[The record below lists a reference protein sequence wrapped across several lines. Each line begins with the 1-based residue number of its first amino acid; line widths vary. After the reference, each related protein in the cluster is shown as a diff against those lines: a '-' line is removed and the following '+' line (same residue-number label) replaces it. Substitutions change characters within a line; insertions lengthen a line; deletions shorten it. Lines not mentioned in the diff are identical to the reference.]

1 MTATSLQRAS
11 TSGATQPAVEIQGL
25 VKTFGHTLALD
36 GLDLTVA
43 RGDIAGFLGP
53 NGAGKSTTI
62 RVLLGLLRANS
73 GTVRLLGGDPWR
85 DAVNLHRRIAYV
97 PGDVTLWP
105 NLTGLQAIDFLAR
118 LRGKD
123 SVDTRRR
130 DQLIERFELDPHK
143 KARTYSKGN
152 RQKVAIV
159 AAFSTNAELYILDEP
174 TSGLD
179 PLMEKAFQTCV
190 TEVADHGAAVL
201 LSSHILAEVEQLCKT
216 VTIIR
221 AGRAVRSGTLDQL
234 RHLMRT
240 TVTVRTHSDGRK
252 LQSTPFVHDFAVDD
266 GHYVFSVDR
275 NELDRA
281 MALLTELGIID
292 LTVTP
297 ASLED
302 MFLRE
307 YQGAGR

>member
-1 MTATSLQRAS
+1 MTTASLQRAN
-11 TSGATQPAVEIQGL
+11 TSGTTQPAVEIRGL
-25 VKTFGHTLALD
+25 VKTFGQTKALD

-43 RGDIAGFLGP
+43 PGDISGFLGP

-62 RVLLGLLRANS
+62 RVLLGLLRAEG

-118 LRGKD
+118 LRGKEA
-123 SVDTRRR
+123 VDTRRR
-130 DQLIERFELDPHK
+130 DELIERFELDPHK

-159 AAFSTNAELYILDEP
+159 AAFATNAELYILDEP

-190 TEVADHGAAVL
+190 AEVAAHGAAVL
-201 LSSHILAEVEQLCKT
+201 LSSHILAEVEELCKT

-240 TVTVRTHSDGRK
+240 TVKVRTHSDGQR
-252 LQSTPFVHDFAVDD
+252 LQSTPFVHDFSIDD

-275 NELDRA
+275 NDLDNA
-281 MALLTELGIID
+281 MALLTNLGIID

>member
-1 MTATSLQRAS
+1 
-11 TSGATQPAVEIQGL
+11 
-25 VKTFGHTLALD
+25 
-36 GLDLTVA
+36 LTVA
-43 RGDIAGFLGP
+43 PGDITGFLGP

-123 SVDTRRR
+123 AVNTRRR

-190 TEVADHGAAVL
+190 SEVADQGAAVL

-240 TVTVRTHSDGRK
+240 TVKVRTHSDGRK
-252 LQSTPFVHDFAVDD
+252 LQSTPFVHDFAVHD

-275 NELDRA
+275 TELDRA

-307 YQGAGR
+307 YQGADR

>member
-1 MTATSLQRAS
+1 MTATSLHRAS
-11 TSGATQPAVEIQGL
+11 TSGATQPAVEIQDL
-25 VKTFGHTLALD
+25 VKTFGRTKALD
-36 GLDLTVA
+36 GLNLTVA
-43 RGDIAGFLGP
+43 PGDITGFLGP

-118 LRGKD
+118 LRSKD
-123 SVDTRRR
+123 AVDTRRR
-130 DQLIERFELDPHK
+130 DELIERFELDPHK

-190 TEVADHGAAVL
+190 GEVADQGAAVL
-201 LSSHILAEVEQLCKT
+201 LSSHILAEVEKLCGN

-221 AGRAVRSGTLDQL
+221 SGRAVKSGTLDEL

-240 TVTVRTHSDGRK
+240 TVKVRTHSDGQK
-252 LQSTPFVHDFAVDD
+252 LQSTPFVHDFSIDD

-275 NELDRA
+275 NDLDRA
-281 MALLTELGIID
+281 MALLTDLGIID

-307 YQGAGR
+307 YQGADR